1 MRAAPL
7 HCPYCGE
14 PDLRPD
20 AADGTPLP
28 HGGWRCGDCRATF
41 RLTTLSPS
49 PSTSPTTRE
58 VTA

>member
-14 PDLRPD
+14 GDLRPD

-41 RLTTLSPS
+41 RLTTLTVPS
-49 PSTSPTTRE
+49 PTGE